1 MKLFFLKAWRDL
13 KRKKIRSVPILIV
26 IVIGGI
32 ASIMYSNV
40 YLTWVE
46 AVNTSWGDHKYHHLL
61 VTVDPMDA
69 ANLTRLINQAK
80 TNSELNP
87 DFEVR
92 SFLEVKV
99 SKEAEDSW
107 ITTKLYGV
115 NSSRLLNVDSLY
127 YHTGAIETLF
137 ESSTPNVSVVDQ
149 YTAKLNDWLVG
160 GTLTISIDAEEDPF
174 MLNTVAHVDS
184 PEYNVA
190 PGAAAAEF
198 FDFWSGPVI
207 WMRYT
212 DLLGVTNNEAQANQI
227 VFHFD
232 DPSKKNVFL
241 IELLTVLGEEN
252 VLNIEGRNW
261 YIEVIGL
268 EMLGMGVIMAI
279 TFSGIAAI
287 LLFIV
292 LKRIIEEELPT
303 LGLFKS
309 LGFTNRE
316 LTISA
321 VFYSLIISL
330 IGGVIGSTCGAIVG
344 ISTSDYMIFELSGI
358 KKLPEAKVISL
369 ISLLPA
375 VGYFLLTCILTTIGS
390 LFAVRKIYKM
400 RPLDAMKPK
409 AKIEPGK
416 TTFFEQIASKFRHL
430 SPLSKFS
437 VRSLFQDK
445 RKAFFVLA
453 GIFLAT
459 FISFF
464 GSNIAFNYLTGFDK
478 QINYYQNWDVQVIFR
493 NYQNESQI
501 SALLQENLG
510 YINESE
516 SVVLVPIR
524 FSHDLSRIYSLT
536 GLVADSN
543 MRCFDNDIFPAEGEL
558 AITKDLALKFKV
570 QMGDTISIKVSNETH
585 TLLIG
590 NILNELSG
598 LGIYSTINT
607 ARMLA
612 GKDNT
617 NDSNALFIKTSDPDP
632 LSEKLE
638 VESDVYRVVN
648 KNDLMETISL
658 VNDLTMLIV
667 YLALFAGLV
676 VGVSIT
682 VTIVSIS
689 ISERK
694 YDFVN
699 FRALGVSNIEIFK
712 TILGELVITGVC
724 GVVLGFLGSF
734 FMINA
739 LFDWAATLGVI
750 LIFELSP
757 VSIII
762 TIANVCLGIVLA
774 TYISLRSLFRISISE
789 ETVSR
794 IIG

>member
-13 KRKKIRSVPILIV
+13 KRKKIRSIPIIIV
-26 IVIGGI
+26 IIIGGI
-32 ASIMYSNV
+32 ASIMYSTL
-40 YLTWVE
+40 YITWLE
-46 AVNTSWGDHKYHHLL
+46 ATTVSWGEHKYHHLL
-61 VTVDPMDA
+61 VTVNPMDST
-69 ANLTRLINQAK
+69 NLTRLVNQVK
-80 TNSELNP
+80 TSSGLNP

-99 SKEAEDSW
+99 SKEAGDSW
-107 ITTKLYGV
+107 ITTRLYGV
-115 NSSRLLNVDSLY
+115 DSSRPLRVDSLY
-127 YHTGAIETLF
+127 YHTGAIETLYQ
-137 ESSTPNVSVVDQ
+137 SNTPNVSVIDQ

-160 GTLTISIDAEEDPF
+160 STLTVSVDGVEDPF
-174 MLNTVAHVDS
+174 VVNTVAYVDS
-184 PEYNVA
+184 PEYMVA
-190 PGAAAAEF
+190 PGAAATEF
-198 FDFWSGPVI
+198 FEFWSGPVI

-212 DLLGVTNNEAQANQI
+212 DLLSATNNEAEANQL

-261 YIEVIGL
+261 YVEVIGL
-268 EMLGMGVIMAI
+268 EMLGMGVIMAV
-279 TFSGIAAI
+279 TFAGIAAV

-321 VFYSLIISL
+321 IFYSLIISL
-330 IGGVIGSTCGAIVG
+330 IGGIIGSICGALVG
-344 ISTSDYMIFELSGI
+344 IISSDYMIFQLSGL
-358 KKLPEAKVISL
+358 KKLPMVQAISL

-375 VGYFLLTCILTTIGS
+375 VGYFLLTFILTTIGS

-409 AKIEPGK
+409 AKIESGK
-416 TTFFEQIASKFRHL
+416 MIYFERIVSKIRQL
-430 SPLSKFS
+430 SPLTKFS
-437 VRSLFQDK
+437 IRSLFQDK
-445 RKAFFVLA
+445 RKAFFVLS

-464 GSNIAFNYLTGFDK
+464 GSTAAFSYFTGFDK
-478 QINYYQNWDVQVIFR
+478 QVNYYQNWDVQVVFR
-493 NYQNESQI
+493 NYQDESQI
-501 SALLQENLG
+501 SSLLQKNSG
-510 YINESE
+510 YISESE
-516 SVVLVPIR
+516 SAVLVPIR
-524 FSHDLSRIYSLT
+524 FSKDLTRIYSLT
-536 GLVADSN
+536 GLVPDSN
-543 MRCFDNDIFPAEGEL
+543 MRRFDKGIFPVEGEL
-558 AITKDLALKFKV
+558 AITKDLALKFDV
-570 QMGDTISIKVSNETH
+570 GIGDSISIEAFDTH
-585 TLLIG
+585 NLKIG

-598 LGIYSTINT
+598 SGIYSTIDT

-612 GKDNT
+612 GIDDT

-632 LSEKLE
+632 LSEKLV
-638 VESDVYRVVN
+638 VESDVYKVVN
-648 KNDLMETISL
+648 KSDLIETISL
-658 VNDLTMLIV
+658 VNDLTMLVIL
-667 YLALFAGLV
+667 LALVAGLV
-676 VGVSIT
+676 VGVSIA

-694 YDFVN
+694 NDFVN
-699 FRALGVSNIEIFK
+699 FRALGVSNMEIFT
-712 TILGELVITGVC
+712 TILSELVITGIGGIVI
-724 GVVLGFLGSF
+724 GFIGSF

-757 VSIII
+757 V
-762 TIANVCLGIVLA
+762 
-774 TYISLRSLFRISISE
+774 
-789 ETVSR
+789 
-794 IIG
+794 

>member
-13 KRKKIRSVPILIV
+13 KRKKIRSIPILIV
-26 IVIGGI
+26 IIIGGI
-32 ASIMYSNV
+32 ASIMYSTMYVTWLEATNV
-40 YLTWVE
+40 
-46 AVNTSWGDHKYHHLL
+46 SWGDHKYHHLL
-61 VTVDPMDA
+61 VTVNPMDE
-69 ANLTRLINQAK
+69 ANLTRLVNQAK
-80 TNSELNP
+80 TNSGLNP

-99 SKEAEDSW
+99 SKEAGDSW
-107 ITTKLYGV
+107 ITTRLYGV
-115 NSSRLLNVDSLY
+115 NSSRPLSVDSLY
-127 YHTGAIETLF
+127 YHTGTIETLF

-160 GTLTISIDAEEDPF
+160 GTLTISADAEKDPF
-174 MLNTVAHVDS
+174 IANTVAHVDS
-184 PEYNVA
+184 PEYMVA

-198 FDFWSGPVI
+198 FEFWSGPVI

-212 DLLGVTNNEAQANQI
+212 DLLGATNNEAQANQL

-252 VLNIEGRNW
+252 VLKIEGRNW
-261 YIEVIGL
+261 YIEVIGF

-292 LKRIIEEELPT
+292 LKRIIEEDLPT

-330 IGGVIGSTCGAIVG
+330 IGGIIGSICGAIIG
-344 ISTSDYMIFELSGI
+344 ISSSDYMIFELSGL
-358 KKLPEAKVISL
+358 KKLPIVQAISL
-369 ISLLPA
+369 LSLLPA
-375 VGYFLLTCILTTIGS
+375 VGYFLLTIILTTIGS

-409 AKIEPGK
+409 TKIEPGK
-416 TTFFEQIASKFRHL
+416 TTFFEHIVSKVRQL
-430 SPLSKFS
+430 SPLTKFS
-437 VRSLFQDK
+437 IRSLFQDK

-464 GSNIAFNYLTGFDK
+464 GSTIAFNYLTGFDK
-478 QINYYQNWDVQVIFR
+478 QVNYYQNWDVQVIFR

-501 SALLQENLG
+501 SALLQKNSG
-510 YINESE
+510 YISESE
-516 SVVLVPIR
+516 SAVLVPIR
-524 FSHDLSRIYSLT
+524 FSEDLSRIYSLT
-536 GLVADSN
+536 GLVPDSN
-543 MRCFDNDIFPAEGEL
+543 MRRFDKDIFPAEGEL
-558 AITKDLALKFKV
+558 AITKDLALKFDV
-570 QMGDTISIKVSNETH
+570 GIGDSISIEAFDTH
-585 TLLIG
+585 SLTIG

-598 LGIYSTINT
+598 SGIYSTIDT

-612 GKDNT
+612 GIDNT
-617 NDSNALFIKTSDPDP
+617 NDSNALFIKSSDPDL

-638 VESDVYRVVN
+638 VESEVYKVMN

-658 VNDLTMLIV
+658 VNDLTMLLV
-667 YLALFAGLV
+667 LLALFAGLV

-699 FRALGVSNIEIFK
+699 FRALGVSNMEIFT
-712 TILGELVITGVC
+712 TILWELVITGV
-724 GVVLGFLGSF
+724 GGIVIGFLGSF
-734 FMINA
+734 FMITA
-739 LFDWAATLGVI
+739 LFDWASTLGVT

-757 VSIII
+757 VSIVI
-762 TIANVCLGIVLA
+762 TIANVCLGILLA
-774 TYISLRSLFRISISE
+774 TYLSLRSLFRTSISE